1 MTPNSTPVPSRSTIR
16 RVLLGQL
23 LFSAG
28 HALTTGGFLYY
39 FANPFFKG
47 FAVALAVM
55 QVTPE
60 AAESLAIVTRWL
72 VLRWGGRKTVWWV
85 SLVLARLA
93 ALAIPGLVYVGM
105 VPGTTGAIPAIILL
119 LGLWYLLMGVS
130 YTAYLSW
137 LSDLVPEVQWG
148 KMLGRR
154 QMAISLV
161 TVCMTY
167 NAAAIMDRTQL
178 WSASDKLNAYVVL
191 FGLGGVLC
199 FASILPL
206 MGLRSGNHE
215 SGTKPAP
222 LDDSQ
227 GCPSHAGPL
236 TPALSPI
243 VESSLA
249 AALIMGER
257 EQSPTGIDGPL
268 RTRGPTPSL
277 WQSIGPP
284 LKLAFSDPLFRR
296 FLFGCWQ
303 LSFFQGLTQTA
314 QFQFSANV
322 LKVSLLDYYSMLSVM
337 LLLQIPLAAIG
348 GWLVDRG
355 HDRSLMVGGLLG
367 LSTAMGCWW
376 MATWYGPA
384 WLMAAYVV
392 WGLFGLVNVA
402 QPSLGLKLAP
412 RSDNS
417 VQLSLFKQ
425 IGGLLAALAGMLG
438 ELVLDHFSTM
448 KDLPPLEV
456 FRWLFIVS
464 GIGRAT
470 AALWYWK
477 AGPPPAQR
485 QASRAASAPGPER
498 RPAESGG

>member
-1 MTPNSTPVPSRSTIR
+1 MVNPSSPDQTRSIIR

-28 HALTTGGFLYY
+28 HALTTGGFLNY

-60 AAESLAIVTRWL
+60 AAESLAVVTRWL
-72 VLRWGGRKTVWWV
+72 VIRWGGRKTVWWV

-93 ALAIPGLVYVGM
+93 ALAIPGLVYAGM
-105 VPGTTGAIPAIILL
+105 VPGTSGAIPVIIGMLAV
-119 LGLWYLLMGVS
+119 WYLLQGVS

-148 KMLGRR
+148 KLLARR
-154 QMAISLV
+154 SMAISLV

-167 NAAAIMDRTQL
+167 NAAAIFDQTKL
-178 WSASDKLNAYVVL
+178 WPAGDKLDAYIVL

-199 FASILPL
+199 LASILPL
-206 MGLRSGNHE
+206 IGLRTVELE
-215 SGTKPAP
+215 SRDESSPAG
-222 LDDSQ
+222 DGQGDS
-227 GCPSHAGPL
+227 PEVGPL
-236 TPALSPI
+236 TPALSPT
-243 VESSLA
+243 VKSSISATL
-249 AALIMGER
+249 MVGGR
-257 EQSPTGIDGPL
+257 EQRRAGLDVPLRALTHSPT
-268 RTRGPTPSL
+268 L
-277 WQSIGPP
+277 WQSIGPQ
-284 LKLAFSDPLFRR
+284 LKLAFSDPIFRR

-322 LKVSLLDYYSMLSVM
+322 LKVSQLDYYGMLSVM
-337 LLLQIPLAAIG
+337 LLLQIPLAG
-348 GWLVDRG
+348 LSGWLVDRG
-355 HDRSLMVGGLLG
+355 HDRKIMVGGLVG
-367 LSTAMGCWW
+367 LSLAMGCWW

-392 WGLFGLVNVA
+392 WGLFGMVNVA

-417 VQLSLFKQ
+417 VQLSLFRQ
-425 IGGLLAALAGMLG
+425 IGGLVAAVSGMLG
-438 ELVLDHFSTM
+438 GLVLDHYSQQGG
-448 KDLPPLEV
+448 LPPLEV
-456 FRWLFIVS
+456 FRWMFIVS
-464 GIGRAT
+464 GVGRAS

-477 AGPPPAQR
+477 TT
-485 QASRAASAPGPER
+485 RARKGATSH
-498 RPAESGG
+498 SG

>member
-1 MTPNSTPVPSRSTIR
+1 MSFAFVTDDRDAHPPDLSESSVANNSSPDPSRSIIR

-28 HALTTGGFLYY
+28 HALTTGGFLNY
-39 FANPFFKG
+39 FANPFFQG
-47 FAVALAVM
+47 LAVAFAVM
-55 QVTPE
+55 QITPE

-93 ALAIPGLVYVGM
+93 ALAIPGLVYYGI
-105 VPGTTGAIPAIILL
+105 VPGSAGAIPAIILL

-167 NAAAIMDRTQL
+167 FAAAIFDRTKT
-178 WSASDKLNAYVVL
+178 WPAGEKLNAYVVL
-191 FGLGGVLC
+191 FGSGGLLC
-199 FASILPL
+199 LTSILPVI
-206 MGLRSGNHE
+206 GLGGR
-215 SGTKPAP
+215 
-222 LDDSQ
+222 
-227 GCPSHAGPL
+227 
-236 TPALSPI
+236 
-243 VESSLA
+243 VR
-249 AALIMGER
+249 GER
-257 EQSPTGIDGPL
+257 LEVSEGADRQNSPLLSQRSTLNPQRL
-268 RTRGPTPSL
+268 PSL
-277 WQSIGPP
+277 WSSIGPQ
-284 LKLAFSDPLFRR
+284 LRLAFIDLAFRR

-314 QFQFSANV
+314 QYQFSANV
-322 LKVSLLDYYSMLSVM
+322 LHVSQYQYYGMFSVM
-337 LLLQIPLAAIG
+337 LLLQIPLAAVG

-355 HDRSLMVGGLLG
+355 HDRSVMVGGLLG

-438 ELVLDHFSTM
+438 GLVLDGYSQTGG
-448 KDLPPLEV
+448 LPPLEV
-456 FRWLFIVS
+456 FRWLFLVS
-464 GIGRAT
+464 GVGRAT

-477 AGPPPAQR
+477 ATPR
-485 QASRAASAPGPER
+485 
-498 RPAESGG
+498 

>member
-1 MTPNSTPVPSRSTIR
+1 MVNPSSPDPSRSIIR

-28 HALTTGGFLYY
+28 HALTTSGFLNY

-47 FAVALAVM
+47 LTVAFAVM

-93 ALAIPGLVYVGM
+93 ALAIPGLVYAGM
-105 VPGTTGAIPAIILL
+105 VPGTTGAIPAIIVL
-119 LGLWYLLMGVS
+119 LGLWYLLMGIS

-154 QMAISLV
+154 SMAISLV

-167 NAAAIMDRTQL
+167 NAASIMDRTQL
-178 WSASDKLNAYVVL
+178 WSAGEKLNAYVVL
-191 FGLGGVLC
+191 FGLGGVLSLT
-199 FASILPL
+199 SILPL
-206 MGLRSGNHE
+206 IGMPGGRGSGVGSREPEGESLSGQEPRAIRHE
-215 SGTKPAP
+215 PTSVA
-222 LDDSQ
+222 Q
-227 GCPSHAGPL
+227 PL
-236 TPALSPI
+236 TINHQP
-243 VESSLA
+243 
-249 AALIMGER
+249 
-257 EQSPTGIDGPL
+257 
-268 RTRGPTPSL
+268 PSL
-277 WQSIGPP
+277 WSSIGPP
-284 LKLAFSDPLFRR
+284 LRLAFSDPAFRR

-314 QFQFSANV
+314 QFQFSVNV
-322 LKVSLLDYYSMLSVM
+322 LHVSLLDYYGMLSVM
-337 LLLQIPLAAIG
+337 LLLQIPLAAIA
-348 GWLVDRG
+348 GWMVDRG
-355 HDRSLMVGGLLG
+355 HDRKLMIGGLLA

-412 RSDNS
+412 RSDNA

-438 ELVLDHFSTM
+438 GLVLDHFSTE
-448 KDLPPLEV
+448 KGLPPLDV
-456 FRWLFIVS
+456 FRWMFLVS

-477 AGPPPAQR
+477 AGPPPASTTR
-485 QASRAASAPGPER
+485 RVSEGRA
-498 RPAESGG
+498 